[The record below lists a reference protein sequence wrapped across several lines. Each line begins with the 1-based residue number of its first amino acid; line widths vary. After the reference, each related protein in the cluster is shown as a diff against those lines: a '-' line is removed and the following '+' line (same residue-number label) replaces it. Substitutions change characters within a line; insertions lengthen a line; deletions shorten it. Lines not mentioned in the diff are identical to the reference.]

1 MVELP
6 PPDDLTRW
14 RRAERR
20 RLLAA
25 REALPA
31 ADHAAAGAA
40 IEASLLAR
48 FPPPTAGRLGGYWPM
63 RGEYDC
69 RPLLHRW
76 TRAGGGVALPAVLA
90 PAQPLE
96 FRPWR
101 PGARMEAGRWETTH
115 PAEGAAVIPD
125 VLLVPLVGFDAA
137 GHRLGYGGG
146 FYDRT
151 LAALA
156 PRPVAVGVGFE
167 LGRLAT
173 VHPQPHDAVLDLI
186 VTEAG
191 VVFER
196 GG

>member
-1 MVELP
+1 MS
-6 PPDDLTRW
+6 
-14 RRAERR
+14 
-20 RLLAA
+20 
-25 REALPA
+25 A
-31 ADHAAAGAA
+31 ADHAAAGTA
-40 IEASLLAR
+40 IEAALIAR
-48 FPPPTAGRLGGYWPM
+48 FPPRSAGRLGGYWPM

-76 TRAGGGVALPAVLA
+76 IEAGGAVALPAVIA
-90 PAQPLE
+90 PGLPLE

-115 PAEGAAVIPD
+115 PAEGPSVVPD
-125 VLLVPLVGFDAA
+125 LLLVPLVGFDAT

-156 PRPVAVGVGFE
+156 PRPLAVGVGFE
-167 LGRLAT
+167 LGRLACIR
-173 VHPQPHDAVLDLI
+173 PQPHDAALDLI

-191 VVFER
+191 VVFDR
-196 GG
+196 GA